1 MKTLIVLVAAIL
13 VCLAIARINH
23 STSLFWKL
31 LVAILL
37 GIAIGAA
44 CLGDKTAVAQITQ
57 DNNSIHY
64 DLVQALP
71 ITSNSITKLEDEVE
85 LVLTK
90 KSHNESNSI
99 TTDSFIGVTTVANTE
114 DGVRGS
120 PELKDTS

>member
-1 MKTLIVLVAAIL
+1 MKTLIVLVVAIL

-90 KSHNESNSI
+90 KSHSESNSI
-99 TTDSFIGVTTVANTE
+99 DRKSVV
-114 DGVRGS
+114 
-120 PELKDTS
+120 